1 MNKISMT
8 HFVDFVLKAGTPRLT
23 TVRATKTTRHDLL
36 SDFYLP
42 LREAMLDMHRSGK
55 PVSALRDHLAAL
67 EDERKKRIYPAIVKG
82 YEKFLASTG
91 ATFFEPPAG
100 TLKMGGLTININPE
114 IGLDIGGVPHLVK
127 LYFRGEALSARRV
140 AITLDLMA
148 QSGIAQRVPGAVL
161 AVLDLRKAKL
171 HTLGATNPRV
181 SLLLRGEAASFS
193 AIYASL

>member
-55 PVSALRDHLAAL
+55 PISALRDHLAAL
-67 EDERKKRIYPAIVKG
+67 EDERKKRIYPEIVKG
-82 YEKFLASTG
+82 YEKFLAATG

-100 TLKMGGLTININPE
+100 TLKMGGLAININPE
-114 IGLDIGGVPHLVK
+114 VGLEIGGVPHLVK
-127 LYFRGEALSARRV
+127 LYFRGESLSARRV
-140 AITLDLMA
+140 SITLDLMA

-161 AVLDLRKAKL
+161 GVLDLRKAKL
-171 HTLGATNPRV
+171 HTLGAANPRV

-193 AIYASL
+193 AIYASI